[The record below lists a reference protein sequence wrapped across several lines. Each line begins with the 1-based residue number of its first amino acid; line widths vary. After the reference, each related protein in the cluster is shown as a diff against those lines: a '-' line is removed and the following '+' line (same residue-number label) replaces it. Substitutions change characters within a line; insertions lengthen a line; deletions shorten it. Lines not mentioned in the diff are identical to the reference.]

1 MTESVHSRR
10 ILRNIVYGL
19 STWILPIFLGLVST
33 RVIVRSL
40 GNSDYGIYAL
50 VLGFI
55 AYSFNFSIGRAVTKY
70 LATYRATGETEKIR
84 GLISSTA
91 IIAVGLAL
99 IGSLMILAI
108 SNWLVVDVFEIEQAS
123 QTKTILAL
131 QLSAATIFA
140 MLIGQI
146 ATSVLQGLHR
156 FDIFSRIQN
165 GTSIIALLG
174 NLLLAYNGFGLLALL
189 LWNLTVTIT
198 STIVA
203 FVYARRLLPEFGF
216 SLTNGRD
223 MTMLV
228 LQYSA
233 SVVGYQILTNA
244 FFIFERSWV
253 VSNYGSES
261 LTFYVI
267 PMTLG
272 IYLHGF
278 IFSVSMFLF
287 PLASELDSDRTRLL
301 VLYRGATKGV
311 LSIVAILATTLV
323 ILGRPFL
330 TLWLGNEFG
339 ERSGGILVI
348 HTLAFGL
355 AALVI
360 VSHQTAEA
368 TGQPLFNFRNMAIG
382 VAIAVPLTIFT
393 TGRYGLAGIA
403 LGRLAI
409 FIVTVAAIAIL
420 ERKTFG
426 NIQSKYWSALL
437 LRIGVA
443 VVITALVEK
452 AISSILPVSWLS
464 LAITGTAGLAVYALV
479 LFFLGTV
486 SDEDRRL
493 LHRMVNREA

>member
-1 MTESVHSRR
+1 V
-10 ILRNIVYGL
+10 IL
-19 STWILPIFLGLVST
+19 
-33 RVIVRSL
+33 
-40 GNSDYGIYAL
+40 GI
-50 VLGFI
+50 
-55 AYSFNFSIGRAVTKY
+55 SH
-70 LATYRATGETEKIR
+70 
-84 GLISSTA
+84 
-91 IIAVGLAL
+91 
-99 IGSLMILAI
+99 
-108 SNWLVVDVFEIEQAS
+108 WLVVDVFEIEQAS
-123 QTKTILAL
+123 QAKTILAL

-140 MLIGQI
+140 MLIGQT

-174 NLLLAYNGFGLLALL
+174 NLLLVYNGFGLLALL
-189 LWNLTVTIT
+189 LWNLIVTIV

-203 FVYARRLLPEFGF
+203 FLCAQRLLPELGF
-216 SLTNGRD
+216 SLAGGRE

-228 LQYSA
+228 LRYSG

-244 FFIFERSWV
+244 FFIFERGWV
-253 VSNYGSES
+253 VSRYGSES
-261 LTFYVI
+261 LTFYII

-278 IFSVSMFLF
+278 IFSLSMFLF
-287 PLASELDSDRTRLL
+287 PLASELDRDRDRL
-301 VLYRGATKGV
+301 VILYRGATKGV
-311 LSIVAILATTLV
+311 LSIVAILATTLI

-339 ERSGGILVI
+339 ERSGEILVI

-382 VAIAVPLTIFT
+382 VAIAVPLVVFAT
-393 TGRYGLAGIA
+393 RPYGLVGIA

-409 FIVTVAAIAIL
+409 FITTFAATAIL

-426 NIQSKYWSALL
+426 NVQSKFWRDLL
-437 LRIGVA
+437 IRIGVA
-443 VVITALVEK
+443 VVATALVEK
-452 AISSILPVSWLS
+452 AFSSILPVSWVS
-464 LAITGTAGLAVYALV
+464 LAITGSAGIAIYGLI

-493 LHRMVNREA
+493 LRRMVNREA